1 MGYHGDGQEPIM
13 TNIKHVAPTCSI
25 PYMGKIHGAES
36 SCYVL
41 TCDVIS

>member
-13 TNIKHVAPTCSI
+13 TNIKHVTATCSI
-25 PYMGKIHGAES
+25 PYTGNFHGAKI